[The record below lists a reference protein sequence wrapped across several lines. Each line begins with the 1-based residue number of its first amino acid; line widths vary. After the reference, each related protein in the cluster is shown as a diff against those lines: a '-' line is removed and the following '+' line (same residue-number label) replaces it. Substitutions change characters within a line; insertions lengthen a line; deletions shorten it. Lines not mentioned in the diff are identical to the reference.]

1 MTIGDIGVFGVK
13 KEKFS
18 TAAAGVKTLGLTAGK
33 NSLSGRYT
41 ASGGE
46 CVFLSVAYD
55 EGLSAKI
62 NGKKAPLY
70 EVYDGFT
77 AFYLEEGENEVVISF
92 RPKGFIAGTA
102 LCVVG
107 LGLCVGRALYA
118 KRKGGFFL
126 PALRYRRYYA
136 FIAVGGWLQ
145 RRYMS
150 RPSSWYLIRG
160 LKSVFKEKQMSEE
173 TEKTR
178 QNRFWEIVRFL
189 IVGGTAT
196 LVDYLISHLFISGF
210 CRPPSSERPFPSYFP
225 RRWASASG
233 LPSTGFYPSDL
244 CSET

>member
-1 MTIGDIGVFGVK
+1 MHINDFDYYLPEELIAQQPVEKRDASRLLIVHRDTGKLEHKYFYDIIDYLKPSDCLVLNNSKVIPARLFGVK

-92 RPKGFIAGTA
+92 RPKGLMAGTA

-107 LGLCVGRALYA
+107 LGLCVGACVYA
-118 KRKGGFFL
+118 KRKGGLVL
-126 PALRYRRYYA
+126 PQGFDTVAYYA
-136 FIAVGGWLQ
+136 FIAVGG
-145 RRYMS
+145 
-150 RPSSWYLIRG
+150 
-160 LKSVFKEKQMSEE
+160 
-173 TEKTR
+173 
-178 QNRFWEIVRFL
+178 
-189 IVGGTAT
+189 
-196 LVDYLISHLFISGF
+196 LVIAAVYVAPIL
-210 CRPPSSERPFPSYFP
+210 
-225 RRWASASG
+225 
-233 LPSTGFYPSDL
+233 L
-244 CSET
+244 CIL